1 MERIASF
8 TVDHNVLVPGLYL
21 SRRDGSVVTFDL
33 RFKKPN
39 TGDLLTNAQMHS
51 VEHVIATFLR
61 NSEDKDAVV
70 YFGPM
75 GCQTGFYFL
84 FDNEQLIV
92 EDAIDLL
99 KDVFAKAAVYDGEM
113 PGKSAKECG
122 NYVNLDVALA
132 RECCRFYADLISDWT
147 VVKLAY
153 PEK

>member
-8 TVDHNVLVPGLYL
+8 TVDHNVLVPGLYY

-39 TGDLLTNAQMHS
+39 TGDLLTNAEMHS
-51 VEHVIATFLR
+51 IEHIIATMLR
-61 NSEDKDAVV
+61 NSPAKDAVV

-84 FDNEQLIV
+84 FHNDLLTI
-92 EDAIDLL
+92 EDAVERV
-99 KDVFAKAAVYDGEM
+99 KKVFADAAVYDGEM

-132 RECCRFYADLISDWT
+132 REQCKFYSALITDWS
-147 VVKLAY
+147 VEKLAY

>member
-21 SRRDGSVVTFDL
+21 SRRDGSVITFDL

-39 TGDLLTNAQMHS
+39 TGDLLTNAEMHS

-99 KDVFAKAAVYDGEM
+99 KDVFAKAAVYEGEM

-132 RECCRFYADLISDWT
+132 RQCCRFYADLIADWT
-147 VVKLAY
+147 VEKLAY